1 MMSDML
7 TTPQPTNGRGPAL
20 NTGNPAAKSADTGEK
35 SVFYDALAALLGLGE
50 APGSAAAVS
59 QSSIDSPP
67 QEPSTDGNSLPSAA
81 GIGLPLVVPASV
93 PVSLVPGGGTLP
105 AASDAPLAP
114 SPDALAGKLTTLIPA
129 AGNQP
134 LLSPLSQ
141 AGASAFVIPS
151 AALPAALPATMD
163 MAAGL
168 LQGAVADK
176 ADARDVALPLAG
188 VTGYAAAPLSSL
200 QASSSAPAPIS
211 TAITLPVGADGWGQE
226 LGSRV
231 QWLAHNNVQAAELRI
246 NPPHLGPIEIR
257 IKVDGDQTSVSFSSQ
272 HVVTRDALEA
282 AIPRLRDMLGDNG
295 LNLANVN
302 VSSQSFSDQRG
313 QQAGSHDVYRASL
326 SESSE
331 AVLDDSSSANLSRD
345 IAIGLVDYYA

>member
-1 MMSDML
+1 
-7 TTPQPTNGRGPAL
+7 
-20 NTGNPAAKSADTGEK
+20 
-35 SVFYDALAALLGLGE
+35 VFYDALAALLGLGE
-50 APGSAAAVS
+50 APASTAVLP
-59 QSSIDSPP
+59 QPPIDSPR

-81 GIGLPLVVPASV
+81 GIGLPPVVPASV
-93 PVSLVPGGGTLP
+93 PVSLVPGGGALP
-105 AASDAPLAP
+105 AASDANLV
-114 SPDALAGKLTTLIPA
+114 SSSDVLTGKLTPLISA

-141 AGASAFVIPS
+141 AGAAALVMPS
-151 AALPAALPATMD
+151 AALPAALPSTVE

-176 ADARDVALPLAG
+176 VDVPDVALPLAG
-188 VTGYAAAPLSSL
+188 VAGYAAAPLSSL

-226 LGSRV
+226 LGNRV

-257 IKVDGDQTSVSFSSQ
+257 INVDQDQASVSFSSQ
-272 HVVTRDALEA
+272 HAVTRDALEA

-313 QQAGSHDVYRASL
+313 QQAGSPDVYRASL
-326 SESSE
+326 GESSE
-331 AVLDDSSSANLSRD
+331 AVLDDPSSTNVSKGLAT
-345 IAIGLVDYYA
+345 GLVDYYA

>member
-1 MMSDML
+1 MSDIV
-7 TTPQPTNGRGPAL
+7 TAPQPINGRSPAP
-20 NTGNPAAKSADTGEK
+20 NTGNPASQGADAGEK

-50 APGSAAAVS
+50 APASTAALP
-59 QSSIDSPP
+59 QPPIDSPR
-67 QEPSTDGNSLPSAA
+67 QEPSTDGNSLPSTA
-81 GIGLPLVVPASV
+81 GVGLPLVAPASV
-93 PVSLVPGGGTLP
+93 PVSLVPSEGAL
-105 AASDAPLAP
+105 
-114 SPDALAGKLTTLIPA
+114 PDARDASLVSSSDVLAGKLATLIPV

-141 AGASAFVIPS
+141 AGAAALVMPS
-151 AALPAALPATMD
+151 AALPAALPSTVE

-176 ADARDVALPLAG
+176 TDARDVALPLGGIAG
-188 VTGYAAAPLSSL
+188 YPSAPLPSL
-200 QASSSAPAPIS
+200 QASSPTPAPIS

-226 LGSRV
+226 LGNRV

-257 IKVDGDQTSVSFSSQ
+257 INVDQDQASVSFSSQ

-282 AIPRLRDMLGDNG
+282 AIPRLRDMLSDNG

-313 QQAGSHDVYRASL
+313 QQAGSPDVYRASL
-326 SESSE
+326 GESSE
-331 AVLDDSSSANLSRD
+331 AVLDDPSSTNVSKGL
-345 IAIGLVDYYA
+345 AIGLVDYYA

>member
-1 MMSDML
+1 MSDML
-7 TTPQPTNGRGPAL
+7 TTPQPINGRGPTL
-20 NTGNPAAKSADTGEK
+20 NTGNPASQGADAGEK

-50 APGSAAAVS
+50 APASTAVLPQPPS
-59 QSSIDSPP
+59 DSPR

-93 PVSLVPGGGTLP
+93 PVSLVPVGGTPL
-105 AASDAPLAP
+105 AASDAPLA
-114 SPDALAGKLTTLIPA
+114 SSSDALAGKLTTLLIPA
-129 AGNQP
+129 TGNQP

-151 AALPAALPATMD
+151 AALPAALPATVE

-176 ADARDVALPLAG
+176 VDVPDVALPLAG
-188 VTGYAAAPLSSL
+188 VAGYAAAPLSSL

-226 LGSRV
+226 LGNRV

-257 IKVDGDQTSVSFSSQ
+257 INVDQDQASVSFSSQ
-272 HVVTRDALEA
+272 HAVTRDALEA

-313 QQAGSHDVYRASL
+313 QQAGSPDVYRASL
-326 SESSE
+326 GESSE
-331 AVLDDSSSANLSRD
+331 AILDDPSSTNVSKGL
-345 IAIGLVDYYA
+345 AIGLVDYYA